1 MKTMRIKEEPKLN
14 FEDVLLQPK
23 RSTLSSR
30 RDVEMTRKFTFKN
43 AGKILD
49 FCPIFASNMD
59 GVGTFEM
66 AKALQEHKMM
76 TVITKTTTPEEW
88 RAAAGTGLRMQ
99 SVSVCTGTNVMF
111 DPDAPDYANMKEILK
126 SFPDVKM
133 ITVDVANAYHENF
146 VDFIKKIRNEFPDKV
161 IVAGNVVTPEMVEE
175 LIING
180 ADIVKIGIGP
190 GSVCTTR
197 TMTGVGVPQFSAI
210 VECAD
215 AANGV
220 DGHIMADGGCV
231 HPGDIAKAFGGGAH
245 MVMIGGMLAGHKEG
259 GGKLITRHT
268 ATGGA
273 HKLDNGTYVPHFEE
287 QQFVEFYGMSSDRAR
302 EVHGKRKDG
311 YRGNEGRLIQ
321 MPYRGSVSNTLEDI
335 LGGVRSACTYIGAR
349 RLKDMPKCA
358 SFVKTNNV
366 INKVYER
373 YTK

>member
-1 MKTMRIKEEPKLN
+1 MRIKEDIKLN
-14 FEDVLLQPK
+14 FDDVLMEPK

-30 RDVEMTRKFTFKN
+30 RDVDMTRNFTFRN
-43 AGKILD
+43 SGKKMN
-49 FCPIFASNMD
+49 FTPIFASNMD
-59 GVGTFEM
+59 GVGTFSM
-66 AKALQEHKMM
+66 AKVLQEYKMM
-76 TVITKTTTPEEW
+76 TVITKATTIEQW
-88 RAAAGTGLRMQ
+88 REAVGSGLRLQ
-99 SVSVCTGTNVMF
+99 SVSVCTGTNKIW
-111 DPDAPDYANMKEILK
+111 DSEAADYKNMQAVLK

-133 ITVDVANAYHENF
+133 ITVDVANAYHQNF
-146 VDFIKKIRNEFPDKV
+146 VDFIKQVRDDYPDKV

-180 ADIVKIGIGP
+180 ADMVKIGIGP

-220 DGHIMADGGCV
+220 DGHIMADGGCTQ
-231 HPGDIAKAFGGGAH
+231 PGDIAKALGGGAH
-245 MVMIGGMLAGHKEG
+245 MVMVGGMLAGHDESEEEINPDTG
-259 GGKLITRHT
+259 TR
-268 ATGGA
+268 
-273 HKLDNGTYVPHFEE
+273 
-287 QQFVEFYGMSSDRAR
+287 EFYGMSSDRAR

-311 YRGNEGRLIQ
+311 YRGNEGRLIEL
-321 MPYRGSVSNTLEDI
+321 PDRGPVKDTVEDI

-358 SFVKTNNV
+358 SFVTTNNV